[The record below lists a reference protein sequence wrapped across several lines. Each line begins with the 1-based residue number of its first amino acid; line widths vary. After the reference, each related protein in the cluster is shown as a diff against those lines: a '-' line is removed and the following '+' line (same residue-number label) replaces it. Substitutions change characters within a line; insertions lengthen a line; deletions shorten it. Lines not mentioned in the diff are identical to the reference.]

1 MSDKN
6 AQDIIE
12 SYRKRQQRAP
22 YILLGVAI
30 VIILVGI
37 VLIFMAMN
45 GSNESGGGGIS
56 LFASDTPT
64 PTETATATLTP
75 TATNTPTET
84 PTLAPTDTPTIAPTE
99 TPSGPFVY
107 IVAEN
112 DTLDSISKKFEVD
125 LLTLMGLNNLN
136 YDSIIRV
143 GDELLIPT
151 ANTELPTATALPTNM
166 PRGTKIEY
174 TVVALD
180 SLEGIASKF
189 NSTVEAIIA
198 ENKSVLKDRD
208 SVIYVGQKLI
218 IPVNLVTP
226 TPTRTPGV
234 SATLTQQ
241 AAQSQPAPTA
251 TATP

>member
-6 AQDIIE
+6 AQNIIE

-30 VIILVGI
+30 FIILVGI
-37 VLIFMAMN
+37 VLIFMAMS
-45 GSNESGGGGIS
+45 GSDESGGGIS

-75 TATNTPTET
+75 TVTNTPTET
-84 PTLAPTDTPTIAPTE
+84 PTIPPTDTPTIAPTD
-99 TPSGPFVY
+99 TPAGPFVY

-112 DTLDSISKKFEVD
+112 DTLESIAKKFEVD
-125 LLTLMGLNNLN
+125 LLTLMGINNLN

-143 GDELLIPT
+143 GDEVLIPS
-151 ANTELPTATALPTNM
+151 ANTELPTATPLPTNL

-189 NSTVEAIIA
+189 NSTIEAIIA

-241 AAQSQPAPTA
+241 ALQSQPTPTA
-251 TATP
+251 TPTP

>member
-6 AQDIIE
+6 AQDVIE

-37 VLIFMAMN
+37 VLIFMAMS
-45 GSNESGGGGIS
+45 GSDESGGGIS

-84 PTLAPTDTPTIAPTE
+84 PTPTPTETPTIAPTD
-99 TPSGPFVY
+99 TPAGPFVY

-112 DTLDSISKKFEVD
+112 DTLATIAEKFQVD
-125 LLTLMGLNNLN
+125 LLTLMALNNLS

-143 GDELLIPT
+143 GDELLIPPT
-151 ANTELPTATALPTNM
+151 NMELPTSTPLPTNL

-198 ENKSVLKDRD
+198 ENKNVLKDRD
-208 SVIYVGQKLI
+208 SVIFVGQKLI

-251 TATP
+251 TSTP

>member
-6 AQDIIE
+6 AQDVIE
-12 SYRKRQQRAP
+12 SYRKRQQRTP
-22 YILLGVAI
+22 YILLGIAI

-37 VLIFMAMN
+37 VLIFMAMSDSN
-45 GSNESGGGGIS
+45 QTGGSIS

-64 PTETATATLTP
+64 PTETTTATLMP
-75 TATNTPTET
+75 TSTNTPTET
-84 PTLAPTDTPTIAPTE
+84 PTLVPTDTPTVAPTDTPT
-99 TPSGPFVY
+99 GPFVY

-112 DTLDSISKKFEVD
+112 DTLDSIAKKFEVD
-125 LLTLMGLNNLN
+125 LLTLMGINNLN

-143 GDELLIPT
+143 GDELLIPA
-151 ANTELPTATALPTNM
+151 ANTELPTATPLPTNL

-198 ENKSVLKDRD
+198 ENKGVLKDRD
-208 SVIYVGQKLI
+208 SVIFVGQKLI

-241 AAQSQPAPTA
+241 AAQSQPEPTA